1 MNAKAQMIKD
11 TICSLAMSQGS
22 YGRLI
27 ENMGGV
33 NGARFNQGCEE
44 LAKVEEITD
53 LVSLVMYLEG

>member
-53 LVSLVMYLEG
+53 PVSLVMYLEG

>member
-33 NGARFNQGCEE
+33 DGARFNQGCEE

-53 LVSLVMYLEG
+53 PISLVMYLEG

>member
-11 TICSLAMSQGS
+11 TICSLAMSQGA

-27 ENMGGV
+27 ERMGGV
-33 NGARFNQGCEE
+33 DGAQFNQGCEE

-53 LVSLVMYLEG
+53 PVSLVMYLEG